1 MPPSFEFFRRGPLTT
16 VLMGLVSIV
25 VARVSFAIDDD
36 PRVDKEFQR
45 LKGRW
50 KIVTAEVGG
59 QKVEADEELCFFA
72 TSYSWRN
79 SKRELRGTPA
89 LNLTHNPPQI
99 SFQHNFSSESGPLS
113 GDASQWDSGIYKL
126 SDDGD
131 ILTVCIGGTDKF
143 TTSNEDSR
151 RLYVLKRVSS
161 DARSPID
168 DLASPNQT
176 VRDKAA
182 EVLRATFKST
192 PESKWTPTLEKIT
205 KGQSKK
211 EVEEVLRPLNAKW
224 EVSMGTGQ
232 THSEVYRL
240 DNEWLL
246 HCGFHNNGDIL
257 IDRSLTRSV
266 KHIWVAPPK
275 MYTGVWTAY
284 FINGQK
290 SHVANYKDGKFFGE
304 FVSYHWD
311 GSKRS
316 VQHYSE

>member
-1 MPPSFEFFRRGPLTT
+1 MTA
-16 VLMGLVSIV
+16 VLFGLLSGV
-25 VARVSFAIDDD
+25 VACVSYAIDDD
-36 PRVDKEFQR
+36 PRVDKELQR

-59 QKVEADEELCFFA
+59 QNVEADEEFCFFT

-89 LNLTHNPPQI
+89 LNLTHTPPQI
-99 SFQHNFSSESGPLS
+99 SFQHNFSSESGPLG
-113 GDASQWDSGIYKL
+113 GDASQWDSGIYKF

-131 ILTVCIGGTDKF
+131 VLTLCIGGTDKF
-143 TTSNEDSR
+143 ATSNEDRR

-168 DLASPNQT
+168 DLASPNQA

-192 PESKWTPTLEKIT
+192 PESKWAPTIEKIT

-211 EVEEVLRPLNAKW
+211 EVQELLRPLNATW

-240 DNEWLL
+240 DSEWLL
-246 HCGFHNNGDIL
+246 SCGFHNTGDTL
-257 IDRSLTRSV
+257 IDRKLTRSL
-266 KHIWVAPPK
+266 KHIWVAPPNT
-275 MYTGVWTAY
+275 YTGVWTAY
-284 FINGQK
+284 FVNGQK
-290 SHVANYKDGKFFGE
+290 SHVVNYKNGKYFGE
-304 FVSYHWD
+304 FISYHWD
-311 GSKRS
+311 GSTRS